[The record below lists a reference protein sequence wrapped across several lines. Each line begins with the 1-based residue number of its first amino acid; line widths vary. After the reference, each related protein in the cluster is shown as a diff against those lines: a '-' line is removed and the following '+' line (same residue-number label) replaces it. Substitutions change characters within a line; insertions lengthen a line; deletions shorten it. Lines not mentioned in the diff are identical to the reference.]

1 MFLVQMTV
9 PLWAALMSLF
19 VACVP
24 PLQRTLHDIE
34 PLKSAIASAGSCS
47 VPITLV
53 TLGAYFYRPSAPTRP
68 GKATLAQK
76 LNPLFWIRG
85 AKLDAHATEEEQTL
99 LADGDAPPARAVAGE
114 GRTVWVAVLSRMVV
128 VPLCLIPL
136 FHYYAKATT
145 NVADDPVFIVVACL
159 LIGSPSAITLAQLTS
174 STGSDVFEKL
184 ISKTLFI
191 SYAVMTGPSTVALA
205 LAALWI
211 SRNQ

>member
-1 MFLVQMTV
+1 MCPCFFLQMTV

-53 TLGAYFYRPSAPTRP
+53 TLGAYFYRPADSSRRSKPT
-68 GKATLAQK
+68 LLQK
-76 LNPLFWIRG
+76 LNPMYWVRRRKSEG
-85 AKLDAHATEEEQTL
+85 EGEEHEAL
-99 LADGDAPPARAVAGE
+99 LTDEVGRRRSVAGE

-128 VPLCLIPL
+128 VPLCLIPA
-136 FHYYAKATT
+136 FHYYAKATN

-159 LIGSPSAITLAQLTS
+159 LIGQ
-174 STGSDVFEKL
+174 V
-184 ISKTLFI
+184 
-191 SYAVMTGPSTVALA
+191 
-205 LAALWI
+205 
-211 SRNQ
+211 

>member
-1 MFLVQMTV
+1 MTV

-53 TLGAYFYRPSAPTRP
+53 TLGAYFYRPSSPNRRGKPT
-68 GKATLAQK
+68 LLQK
-76 LNPLFWIRG
+76 LNPLYWIRG
-85 AKLDAHATEEEQTL
+85 AKFEAGGEEEQGL
-99 LADGDAPPARAVAGE
+99 LAEEVRQPRAVAGE
-114 GRTVWVAVLSRMVV
+114 GRTVLVAVLSRMVV

-136 FHYYAKATT
+136 FHYYAKSTT

-159 LIGSPSAITLAQLTS
+159 LIG
-174 STGSDVFEKL
+174 
-184 ISKTLFI
+184 
-191 SYAVMTGPSTVALA
+191 
-205 LAALWI
+205 
-211 SRNQ
+211 